1 VCVTGMHRSGT
12 SFAARALEA
21 LGVSFGDPQLL
32 MQPGP
37 DNPAGY
43 WENRSIKELDDDL
56 LTHLGGSWDSPPV
69 LDPEWA
75 ADPGLEEFRVRA
87 VEILDETF
95 GPSASR
101 PAMVGWKDPRLS
113 LLLAFWRTVTP
124 VTTTIVIVRDPI
136 EVAASLEARNEMQ
149 PPQACLLW
157 LRYLLAAIESDPT
170 AMVLRHRAFFDD
182 TADTLRAMA
191 EHLSLAEPDDD
202 AVREVQRHL
211 DPSLHHHVASD
222 EADEHENPIVSLAA
236 SVWNA
241 GEVRTDVVPASIAS
255 AIARGWLRPPVDTL
269 AFDRARAR
277 NVDLTELLRRRSRK
291 RAETEDGA

>member
-1 VCVTGMHRSGT
+1 MHRSGT
-12 SFAARALEA
+12 SIAARALEA
-21 LGVSFGDPQLL
+21 LGVSFGDPALL

-69 LDPEWA
+69 LEAGWA
-75 ADPGLEEFRVRA
+75 QDHGLEEFRVRA
-87 VEILDETF
+87 LEVLDETF
-95 GPSASR
+95 GPPSDRA
-101 PAMVGWKDPRLS
+101 PLVGWKDPRLA
-113 LLLAFWRTVTP
+113 LLLAFWRSVIP
-124 VTTTIVIVRDPI
+124 VTATIVIVRDPI
-136 EVAASLEARNEMQ
+136 EVAASLEARNEMK

-157 LRYLLAAIESDPT
+157 MRYLFAAIENDPD
-170 AMVLRHRAFFDD
+170 AMIVRHRAFFDD
-182 TADTLRAMA
+182 ISRTLAAMA
-191 EHLSLAEPDDD
+191 DHLSLARPATE
-202 AVREVQRHL
+202 AVHEVQRHL
-211 DPSLHHHVASD
+211 DPSLHHHVAVED
-222 EADEHENPIVSLAA
+222 QPDHDNPIVSLAA

-241 GEVRTDVVPASIAS
+241 GEVRTDVVPTPIAR

-277 NVDLTELLRRRSRK
+277 NVDLTELLRRRSRR